1 MSKSSVLKME
11 QSVDEPERLSP
22 NISQN
27 MNESKKLSAINTS
40 SPVSDIKPLISE
52 SSDQRKL
59 SHKFVQ
65 EVKPIINSSYTKPHS
80 DHSAVQNHHHQIT
93 LPSHDGKS
101 NGVIRK

>member
-1 MSKSSVLKME
+1 ME
-11 QSVDEPERLSP
+11 QSVNEPERLSP
-22 NISQN
+22 NVSQN

-40 SPVSDIKPLISE
+40 PVSDTKPLSSE

-101 NGVIRK
+101 SGVIRK